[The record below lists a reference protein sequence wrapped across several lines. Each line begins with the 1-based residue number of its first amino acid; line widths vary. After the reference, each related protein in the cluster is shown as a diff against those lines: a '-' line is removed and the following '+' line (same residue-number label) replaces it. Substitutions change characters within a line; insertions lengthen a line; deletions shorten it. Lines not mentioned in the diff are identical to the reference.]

1 MIEKFLSVI
10 AWEFFYRGK
19 PVNSKNK
26 LLQNKLIVCAL
37 AVFCCLLW
45 GSAFPSIKTGYEMFE
60 IGAQDSMSQILF
72 AGIRFTLAGILTII
86 FGSILQKKFLF
97 PKKGSWKMVC
107 MLSVFQTMLQYFF
120 FYIGLAHA
128 SGVKSSIINGMT
140 TFFAILLACLVRK
153 QESLSM
159 DKLLGCVLG
168 TAGVIIVSLSSG
180 GVEAGFAFNGEG
192 FILIA
197 AVSYAISSV
206 LIKEY
211 SAKENPVTLSGYQ
224 FLMGGLVM
232 IVIGA
237 AAGGR
242 IHMTTPV
249 GIALIV
255 YMALISSVAYSI
267 WGILLKYNPVSS
279 VTIYGF
285 SNPIFGALLSAFF
298 LAEWDKLN
306 LRYVLALAL
315 VSLGIYVVN
324 RK

>member
-1 MIEKFLSVI
+1 MDNES
-10 AWEFFYRGK
+10 RPHG
-19 PVNSKNK
+19 P
-26 LLQNKLIVCAL
+26 LQNKFIVCLL
-37 AVFCCLLW
+37 AVLCCLLW
-45 GSAFPSIKTGYEMFE
+45 GSAFPSIKTGYKMFE
-60 IGAQDSMSQILF
+60 IGAQDSVSQILF
-72 AGIRFTLAGILTII
+72 AGIRFSLAGVLTII
-86 FGSILQKKFLF
+86 FGSLIQKKVLF
-97 PKKGSWKMVC
+97 PKKTSWKMVC
-107 MLSVFQTMLQYFF
+107 TLSVFQTILQYIF

-153 QESLSM
+153 QERLSL
-159 DKLLGCVLG
+159 DKIIGCVLG
-168 TAGVIIVSLSSG
+168 TAGVIIVSLSG
-180 GVEAGFAFNGEG
+180 GSVGAGFAFNGEG

-206 LIKEY
+206 LIKEF
-211 SAKENPVTLSGYQ
+211 SVKENPVTLSGYQ
-224 FLMGGLVM
+224 FLIGGLVM
-232 IVIGA
+232 VAVGLL
-237 AAGGR
+237 AGGK
-242 IHMTTPV
+242 IYMTTPL
-249 GIALIV
+249 GILLII

-298 LAEWDKLN
+298 LAEWDKLSVW
-306 LRYVLALAL
+306 YVVSLAL

>member
-1 MIEKFLSVI
+1 MKQNEPQTPSPRTKS
-10 AWEFFYRGK
+10 
-19 PVNSKNK
+19 S
-26 LLQNKLIVCAL
+26 LLQNKFIVCLL

-45 GSAFPSIKTGYEMFE
+45 GSAFPSIKAGYEMFE

-72 AGIRFTLAGILTII
+72 AGIRFLLAGVLTII
-86 FGSILQKKFLF
+86 FGSLIQGKALF
-97 PKKGSWKMVC
+97 PKKTSWKMVC
-107 MLSVFQTMLQYFF
+107 TLSVFQTMLQYFF

-153 QESLSM
+153 QEHLSSE
-159 DKLLGCVLG
+159 KIIGCLLG
-168 TAGVIIVSLSSG
+168 TAGVIIVSLSG
-180 GVEAGFAFNGEG
+180 GSIDAGFALNGEG

-197 AVSYAISSV
+197 AVSYAVSSV

-211 SAKENPVTLSGYQ
+211 SVKENPVTLSGYQ
-224 FLMGGLVM
+224 FLIGGFVMMVVGLLV
-232 IVIGA
+232 
-237 AAGGR
+237 GGR
-242 IHMTTPV
+242 IHLTKPI
-249 GIALIV
+249 GILLII

-267 WGILLKYNPVSS
+267 WGILLKHNPVSA

-306 LRYVLALAL
+306 LRYVAALLL

>member
-1 MIEKFLSVI
+1 MKQNEPQTPSPRTKS
-10 AWEFFYRGK
+10 
-19 PVNSKNK
+19 S
-26 LLQNKLIVCAL
+26 LLQNKFIVCLL

-45 GSAFPSIKTGYEMFE
+45 GSAFPSIKVGYEMFE

-72 AGIRFTLAGILTII
+72 AGIRFLLAGVLTII
-86 FGSILQKKFLF
+86 FGSIIQGKALF
-97 PKKGSWKMVC
+97 PKKTSWKMVC
-107 MLSVFQTMLQYFF
+107 TLSVFQTMLQYFF

-153 QESLSM
+153 QEHLSSE
-159 DKLLGCVLG
+159 KIIGCLLGTV
-168 TAGVIIVSLSSG
+168 GVIIVSLSG
-180 GVEAGFAFNGEG
+180 GSIDAGFALDGEG

-197 AVSYAISSV
+197 AVSYAVSSV

-211 SAKENPVTLSGYQ
+211 SVKENPVTLSGYQ
-224 FLMGGLVM
+224 FLIGGFVMMVVGLLV
-232 IVIGA
+232 
-237 AAGGR
+237 GGR
-242 IHMTTPV
+242 IHLTKPI
-249 GIALIV
+249 GILLII

-267 WGILLKYNPVSS
+267 WGILLKHNPVSA

-306 LRYVLALAL
+306 LRYVAALLL

>member
-1 MIEKFLSVI
+1 MKSENLL
-10 AWEFFYRGK
+10 
-19 PVNSKNK
+19 KNK
-26 LLQNKLIVCAL
+26 FIVCLL

-45 GSAFPSIKTGYEMFE
+45 GSAFPSIKAGYELFE
-60 IGAQDSMSQILF
+60 IGAQDSVSQILF
-72 AGIRFTLAGILTII
+72 AGIRFLLAGVLTII
-86 FGSILQKKFLF
+86 FGSLIQRKVLF
-97 PKKGSWKMVC
+97 PKKTSWKMVC
-107 MLSVFQTMLQYFF
+107 TLSIFQTILQYFF

-140 TFFAILLACLVRK
+140 TFFAIILACLVRK
-153 QESLSM
+153 QERLSSE
-159 DKLLGCVLG
+159 KIIGCILG
-168 TAGVIIVSLSSG
+168 TAGVVIVSLAG
-180 GVEAGFAFNGEG
+180 GSVDAGFSLNGEG

-211 SAKENPVTLSGYQ
+211 SVKENPVTLSGYQ
-224 FLMGGLVM
+224 FLIGGFVM
-232 IVIGA
+232 MVVGFM
-237 AAGGR
+237 AGGR
-242 IHMTTPV
+242 IHLTKPI
-249 GIALIV
+249 GILLII

-267 WGILLKYNPVSS
+267 WGILLKHNPVSS

-306 LRYVLALAL
+306 LRYVAALLL

>member
-1 MIEKFLSVI
+1 MNEKEKQISSG
-10 AWEFFYRGK
+10 ESRGT
-19 PVNSKNK
+19 
-26 LLQNKLIVCAL
+26 LLQNKLVVCLL

-45 GSAFPSIKTGYEMFE
+45 GSAFPSIKAGYEMFE
-60 IGAQDSMSQILF
+60 IGAQDSVSQILF
-72 AGIRFTLAGILTII
+72 AGIRFLIAGVLTII
-86 FGSILQKKFLF
+86 FGSLLQKKFLF
-97 PKKGSWKMVC
+97 PKKTSWKMVC
-107 MLSVFQTMLQYFF
+107 TLSIFQTMLQYFF

-153 QESLSM
+153 QEHLSI
-159 DKLLGCVLG
+159 DKLVGCILG

-180 GVEAGFAFNGEG
+180 SVEAGFALNGEG

-197 AVSYAISSV
+197 AVSYAVSSV

-211 SAKENPVTLSGYQ
+211 SVKENPVTLSGYQ
-224 FLMGGLVM
+224 FLIGGFAMMVVGF
-232 IVIGA
+232 I
-237 AAGGR
+237 AGGR
-242 IHMTTPV
+242 IYLTRPA
-249 GIALIV
+249 GILLII

-267 WGILLKYNPVSS
+267 WGILLKHNPVSS

-306 LRYVLALAL
+306 LRYVAALLL

>member
-1 MIEKFLSVI
+1 
-10 AWEFFYRGK
+10 
-19 PVNSKNK
+19 
-26 LLQNKLIVCAL
+26 
-37 AVFCCLLW
+37 
-45 GSAFPSIKTGYEMFE
+45 
-60 IGAQDSMSQILF
+60 
-72 AGIRFTLAGILTII
+72 
-86 FGSILQKKFLF
+86 
-97 PKKGSWKMVC
+97 MVC
-107 MLSVFQTMLQYFF
+107 TLSVFQTILQYIF

-153 QESLSM
+153 QERLSL
-159 DKLLGCVLG
+159 DKIIGCVLG
-168 TAGVIIVSLSSG
+168 TAGVIIVSLSG
-180 GVEAGFAFNGEG
+180 GSVGAGFAFNGED

-206 LIKEY
+206 LIKEF
-211 SAKENPVTLSGYQ
+211 SVKENPVTLSGYQ
-224 FLMGGLVM
+224 FLIGGLVM
-232 IVIGA
+232 VAVGLL
-237 AAGGR
+237 AGGK
-242 IHMTTPV
+242 IYMTTPL
-249 GIALIV
+249 GILLII

-298 LAEWDKLN
+298 LAEWDKLSVW
-306 LRYVLALAL
+306 YVVSLAL

>member
-1 MIEKFLSVI
+1 MNEKEKQISSG
-10 AWEFFYRGK
+10 ESRGT
-19 PVNSKNK
+19 
-26 LLQNKLIVCAL
+26 LLQNKLVVCLL

-45 GSAFPSIKTGYEMFE
+45 GSAFPSIKAGYEMFE
-60 IGAQDSMSQILF
+60 IGAQDSVSQIMF
-72 AGIRFTLAGILTII
+72 AGIRFLIAGVLTII
-86 FGSILQKKFLF
+86 FGSLLQKKFLF
-97 PKKGSWKMVC
+97 PKKTSWKMVC
-107 MLSVFQTMLQYFF
+107 TLSIFQTMLQYFF

-153 QESLSM
+153 QEHLSI
-159 DKLLGCVLG
+159 DKLVGCILG

-180 GVEAGFAFNGEG
+180 SVEAGFALNGEG

-197 AVSYAISSV
+197 AVSYAVSSV

-211 SAKENPVTLSGYQ
+211 SVKENPVTLSGYQ
-224 FLMGGLVM
+224 FLIGGFAMMVVGF
-232 IVIGA
+232 I
-237 AAGGR
+237 AGGR
-242 IHMTTPV
+242 IYLTRPA
-249 GIALIV
+249 GILLII

-267 WGILLKYNPVSS
+267 WGILLKHNPVSS

-306 LRYVLALAL
+306 LRYVAALLL

>member
-1 MIEKFLSVI
+1 MNEKEKQISSG
-10 AWEFFYRGK
+10 ESRGT
-19 PVNSKNK
+19 
-26 LLQNKLIVCAL
+26 LLQNKLVVCLL

-45 GSAFPSIKTGYEMFE
+45 GSAFPSIKAGYEMFE
-60 IGAQDSMSQILF
+60 IGAQDSVSQILF
-72 AGIRFTLAGILTII
+72 AGIRFLIAGVLTII
-86 FGSILQKKFLF
+86 FGSLLQKKFLF
-97 PKKGSWKMVC
+97 PKKTSWKMVC
-107 MLSVFQTMLQYFF
+107 TLSVFQTMLQYFF

-153 QESLSM
+153 QEHLSV
-159 DKLLGCVLG
+159 DKLVGCILG

-180 GVEAGFAFNGEG
+180 GVEAGFALNGEG

-197 AVSYAISSV
+197 AVSYAVSSV

-211 SAKENPVTLSGYQ
+211 SVKENPVTLSGYQ
-224 FLMGGLVM
+224 FLIGGFAMMVVGF
-232 IVIGA
+232 I
-237 AAGGR
+237 AGGR
-242 IHMTTPV
+242 IHLTRSA
-249 GIALIV
+249 GILLII

-267 WGILLKYNPVSS
+267 WGILLKHNPVSS

-306 LRYVLALAL
+306 LRYVAALLL

>member
-1 MIEKFLSVI
+1 MNEKEKQISSG
-10 AWEFFYRGK
+10 ESRGT
-19 PVNSKNK
+19 
-26 LLQNKLIVCAL
+26 LLQNKLVVCLL

-45 GSAFPSIKTGYEMFE
+45 GSAFPSIKAGYEMFE
-60 IGAQDSMSQILF
+60 IGAQDSVSQILF
-72 AGIRFTLAGILTII
+72 AGIRFLIAGVLTII
-86 FGSILQKKFLF
+86 FGSLLQKKFLF
-97 PKKGSWKMVC
+97 PKKTSWKMVC
-107 MLSVFQTMLQYFF
+107 TLSAFQTMLQYFF

-153 QESLSM
+153 QEHLSV
-159 DKLLGCVLG
+159 DKLVGCILG

-180 GVEAGFAFNGEG
+180 GVEAGFALDGEG

-197 AVSYAISSV
+197 AVSYAVSSV

-211 SAKENPVTLSGYQ
+211 SVKENPVTLSGYQ
-224 FLMGGLVM
+224 FLIGGFAMMVVGL
-232 IVIGA
+232 I
-237 AAGGR
+237 AGGR
-242 IHMTTPV
+242 IHLTRPV
-249 GIALIV
+249 GILLII

-267 WGILLKYNPVSS
+267 WGILLKHNPVSS

-306 LRYVLALAL
+306 LRYVAALLL

>member
-1 MIEKFLSVI
+1 MKQDMSQP
-10 AWEFFYRGK
+10 ASSGN
-19 PVNSKNK
+19 PNT
-26 LLQNKLIVCAL
+26 LLQNKFIVCLL

-45 GSAFPSIKTGYEMFE
+45 GSAFPSIKAGYELFE
-60 IGAQDSMSQILF
+60 IGAQDSVSQILF
-72 AGIRFTLAGILTII
+72 AGIRFLLAGVLTII
-86 FGSILQKKFLF
+86 FGSLIQRKALF
-97 PKKGSWKMVC
+97 PKKTSWKMVC
-107 MLSVFQTMLQYFF
+107 TLSIFQTILQYLF

-140 TFFAILLACLVRK
+140 TFFAIILACLVRK
-153 QESLSM
+153 QERLSSE
-159 DKLLGCVLG
+159 KIIGCILG
-168 TAGVIIVSLSSG
+168 TAGVVIVSLSG
-180 GVEAGFAFNGEG
+180 GSVDAGFALNGEG

-211 SAKENPVTLSGYQ
+211 SVKENPVTLSGYQ
-224 FLMGGLVM
+224 FLIGGFVM
-232 IVIGA
+232 MVVGFM
-237 AAGGR
+237 AGGR
-242 IHMTTPV
+242 IHLTKPI
-249 GIALIV
+249 GILLII

-267 WGILLKYNPVSS
+267 WGILLKHNPVSS

-306 LRYVLALAL
+306 IRYVAALLL